1 MRILGV
7 SGSLRAGSH
16 NSALLRAAMELAP
29 AGVHIE
35 PFTGLKAIEPFDAD
49 DEPGD
54 HLPGVVAWR
63 NALEAHDAVLFVTPE
78 YNTTIPGQ
86 LKNAIDWAS
95 RPIGEDAAL
104 WAKPAV
110 AIGSSPGAYGAAW
123 AQADLRKALAKAG
136 ARVLPHELAV
146 SRADERFDESGA
158 LISRAIERRL
168 SELLLATS
176 ADLEQLLVR

>member
-1 MRILGV
+1 MRLLGV

-16 NSALLRAAMELAP
+16 NSALLRAAIELAP
-29 AGVHIE
+29 SGVHIE
-35 PFTGLKAIEPFDAD
+35 PFAGLKAVEPFDAD

-63 NALEAHDAVLFVTPE
+63 EALHEHDAVLFVTPE
-78 YNTTIPGQ
+78 YNATIPGQ

-95 RPIGEDAAL
+95 RPVGEGAAL
-104 WAKPAV
+104 WAKPVV
-110 AIGSSPGAYGAAW
+110 AIGSSPSSYGAAW

-136 ARVLPHELAV
+136 ARVLPHELSV
-146 SRADERFDESGA
+146 PRANERFDENGA

-168 SELLLATS
+168 SELLLATA